1 MVKEKNLLRQIILEE
16 MEQYLLED
24 TSIATVASLAISKF
38 VSSVQKMPSLVN
50 NVSKLKIERSG
61 SFYSIILIDKRNQR
75 IELVKTPVEQ
85 VANKLLPQ
93 IQDAIVKLTKQM
105 RKNKIGS

>member
-1 MVKEKNLLRQIILEE
+1 MKRENLLRQIILEE
-16 MEQYLLED
+16 MSKYLSEE
-24 TSIATVASLAISKF
+24 TAIATVADFAISKF
-38 VSSVQKMPSLVN
+38 ISTVQKMPSLVN
-50 NVSKLKIERSG
+50 NVSKLKINRSG
-61 SFYSIILIDKRNQR
+61 SFYSIVLIDKRNQHV
-75 IELVKTPVEQ
+75 ELVKTPVEQ